1 VANTGKG
8 EILAFNSPV
17 FLFLFLPLIFV
28 LYYAVPKKS
37 KNLLLLAAS
46 ILFYAWADAYSL
58 RVLIFSIAVNY
69 AFGLIIERTR
79 APKLG
84 AAVLGLVLSV
94 NIALLLFYKYSKFAI
109 VNLGSFGIVNPDHF
123 DFTGWRLPLGISFF
137 TFAAI
142 AYQVDIY
149 RKKVRA
155 EKNLI
160 DYGLFLSHFAKLVAG
175 PIVRYGDMAEELK
188 KRHPKLENLE
198 AGVRRF
204 VVGLAKKVLVA
215 NPAALFVDAL
225 FNDVRGLDMP
235 TAWLGIV
242 FYTIQI
248 YFDFSG
254 YTDMAIGLGRMFGFE
269 FMENFNYPY
278 ISRSIQEFWR
288 RWHIS
293 LSTWFRDYLYI
304 PLGGNRVSKPRIY
317 CNLVLVFLLCGL
329 WHGASWNYIVWG
341 GYHGVFLAAE
351 RAGLGGAIER
361 LWKPLRHLY
370 AVVVIMIGWVFFR
383 ADDLPQALQYLRVM
397 FSFSCKSIEY
407 YNMTFLNK
415 QLLLVLIVGIVAST
429 PVVTLLKRLQER
441 IGAGDHG
448 SVRSFWYIN
457 WSILTTAVM
466 LFLFIASAMQVAI
479 TTYTPFIYAK
489 F

>member
-1 VANTGKG
+1 
-8 EILAFNSPV
+8 LAFNSPV
-17 FLFLFLPLIFV
+17 FLFLFLPLIFA
-28 LYYAVPKKS
+28 LYYPVPKKS

-46 ILFYAWADAYSL
+46 ILFYAWGDAYSL
-58 RVLIFSIAVNY
+58 HVLIFSIIINY
-69 AFGLIIERTR
+69 GFGLIIERIH
-79 APKLG
+79 APRPG
-84 AAVLGLVLSV
+84 AAVLGLALSV

-109 VNLGSFGIVNPDHF
+109 VNLASLGIVNPDRF

-160 DYGLFLSHFAKLVAG
+160 DFGLFLSHFAKLIAG
-175 PIVRYGDMAEELK
+175 PIVRYGDMADKLRT
-188 KRHPKLENLE
+188 RHPKVEDLA
-198 AGVRRF
+198 AGVQRF
-204 VVGLAKKVLVA
+204 VIGLAKKVLVA
-215 NPAALFVDAL
+215 NPAALFVDAV
-225 FNDVRGLDMP
+225 FNDVRSMDMP

-254 YTDMAIGLGRMFGFE
+254 YSDMAIGLGRMFGFE

-278 ISRSIQEFWR
+278 ISQSIQEFWR

-304 PLGGNRVSKPRIY
+304 PLGGNRVSKGRVY
-317 CNLVLVFLLCGL
+317 FNLVLVFLLCGL

-341 GYHGVFLAAE
+341 GYHGTFLAGE
-351 RAGLGGAIER
+351 RAVGRAIES
-361 LWKPLRHLY
+361 LWKPLRHIY
-370 AVVVIMIGWVFFR
+370 ALLVVMVGWVFFR
-383 ADDLPQALQYLRVM
+383 ADDLPQALQYRRAM
-397 FSFSCKSIEY
+397 FSFSCKSFEY

-415 QLLLVLIVGIVAST
+415 QLLLVLIVGIIGST
-429 PVVTLLKRLQER
+429 PAATLVNRLRQR
-441 IGAGDHG
+441 IEIRGAG
-448 SVRSFWYIN
+448 SLPSFSYLN
-457 WSILTTAVM
+457 WSILTTAFMV
-466 LFLFIASAMQVAI
+466 FLFIASAMQVAI